1 MIGVGSGVDDIVM
14 LLEEVDID
22 DRMVL
27 LEEVLDRLRLDVVEK
42 VTRLDEDPRLEELE
56 GD

>member
-56 GD
+56 DD

>member
-1 MIGVGSGVDDIVM
+1 MIGVGSGLDDIVM

>member
-1 MIGVGSGVDDIVM
+1 MIGVGSGLDDIVM

-56 GD
+56 DD